1 MDTVNVDLVK
11 MKRREKNYTQ
21 EDVAKYLGIS
31 REAYINFE
39 HGKSN
44 FKTKER
50 LLKLYELL
58 EISESKEKEKENR
71 KVYEINPKSQI
82 YEGLVKAGLVI
93 PGNRVT
99 LIIEED
105 L

>member
-1 MDTVNVDLVK
+1 MDKVILDLVRT
-11 MKRREKNYTQ
+11 KRREKDYTQ
-21 EDVAKYLGIS
+21 EYVAKYLGIS

-39 HGKSN
+39 RGKNN
-44 FKTKER
+44 FKTEER

-58 EISESKEKEKENR
+58 DISESKEKKA
-71 KVYEINPKSQI
+71 KIYEINPKSQI
-82 YEGLVKAGLVI
+82 YEGLVKAGLAV
-93 PGNRVT
+93 PGNRVS

>member
-1 MDTVNVDLVK
+1 MGNTNIDLVRT
-11 MKRREKNYTQ
+11 KRREKNYTQ
-21 EDVAKYLGIS
+21 EYVANYLGIS

-58 EISESKEKEKENR
+58 DISEQKETNKK
-71 KVYEINPKSQI
+71 KVYEIHPKSQI
-82 YEGLVKAGLVI
+82 YEGLVKSGLAI
-93 PGNRVT
+93 PGNKVF
-99 LIIEED
+99 LIIQED

>member
-1 MDTVNVDLVK
+1 MDNVNVDLVRR
-11 MKRREKNYTQ
+11 KRREKNYTQ
-21 EDVAKYLGIS
+21 EYVANYLGIS

-44 FKTKER
+44 FKTEER

-58 EISESKEKEKENR
+58 DISESKEKKE
-71 KVYEINPKSQI
+71 KVYEINQKSQI
-82 YEGLVKAGLVI
+82 YEGLVKAGLAV

>member
-1 MDTVNVDLVK
+1 MDKVNVDLVRR
-11 MKRREKNYTQ
+11 KRIEKNYTQ
-21 EDVAKYLGIS
+21 GYVANYLGIS

-44 FKTKER
+44 FKTEER

-58 EISESKEKEKENR
+58 EISESKEKENR
-71 KVYEINPKSQI
+71 KIYEINPKSQI
-82 YEGLVKAGLVI
+82 YEGLVKAGLAV
-93 PGNRVT
+93 PGNKVT
-99 LIIEED
+99 LVIEED

>member
-1 MDTVNVDLVK
+1 MDKVNVDLVRR
-11 MKRREKNYTQ
+11 KRREKNYTQ
-21 EDVAKYLGIS
+21 EYVANYLGIS

-44 FKTKER
+44 FKTEER

-58 EISESKEKEKENR
+58 DISESKEKKE

-82 YEGLVKAGLVI
+82 YEGLVKAGLAV

>member
-1 MDTVNVDLVK
+1 MDKVNIDLVRR
-11 MKRREKNYTQ
+11 KRREKNYTQ
-21 EDVAKYLGIS
+21 ENVAKYLGIS

-58 EISESKEKEKENR
+58 EISESKEKENR
-71 KVYEINPKSQI
+71 KIYEINPKSQI
-82 YEGLVKAGLVI
+82 YEGLVKAGLAV

>member
-1 MDTVNVDLVK
+1 MDKVNVDLVRR
-11 MKRREKNYTQ
+11 KRIEKNYTQ
-21 EDVAKYLGIS
+21 EYVANYLGIS

-44 FKTKER
+44 FKTEER

-58 EISESKEKEKENR
+58 EISESKEKENR
-71 KVYEINPKSQI
+71 KIYEINPKSQI
-82 YEGLVKAGLVI
+82 YEGLVKAGLAV
-93 PGNRVT
+93 PGNKVT
-99 LIIEED
+99 LVIEED

>member
-1 MDTVNVDLVK
+1 MDKVNVDLVRR
-11 MKRREKNYTQ
+11 KRREKNYTQ
-21 EDVAKYLGIS
+21 EYVAKYLGIS

-58 EISESKEKEKENR
+58 DISEPKETNKK
-71 KVYEINPKSQI
+71 KVYEIHPKSQI
-82 YEGLVKAGLVI
+82 YEGLVKSGLAI
-93 PGNRVT
+93 PGNKVF
-99 LIIEED
+99 LIIQED